1 MKSSFYGGLSVAIA
15 TLFLGSAVS
24 AETVIQAFTGGD
36 SGEGLDLSGN
46 FAYAIDIDGGGRE
59 SAGFTVGDAVFTG
72 DESTAGF
79 RMTPVDRQDNAPAVY
94 GDTANDDALE
104 SVMSTGAWVSGDDA
118 VPDFAL
124 EMDVQTGQEYLLQL
138 MFVEGW
144 NASAPGIR
152 QFNVV
157 VEGETLATNFD
168 ITSVAGTQ
176 NVVDGVGESLA
187 GAVVQHRFFA
197 GDDVL
202 NVALT
207 HGAVDNPRF
216 EALTVEII
224 PEPGSLVLMLT
235 AALGLL
241 SLRRRRRG

>member
-1 MKSSFYGGLSVAIA
+1 MKRSFYGGLSVAIA
-15 TLFLGSAVS
+15 MLFLGGVAS
-24 AETVIQAFTGGD
+24 AETVMQAFTGGD
-36 SGEGLDLSGN
+36 PGEGLDLGGN

-59 SAGFTVGDAVFTG
+59 SAGFTAGDAAFTG

-79 RMTPVDRQDNAPAVY
+79 RMSPVDRQDNAPAVY
-94 GDTANDDALE
+94 GDTANDNALE

-124 EMDVQTGQEYLLQL
+124 EMDVQAGQEYLLQL

-144 NASAPGIR
+144 NATAPGIR
-152 QFNVV
+152 QFNVA
-157 VEGETLATNFD
+157 VEGETLATDFD
-168 ITSVAGTQ
+168 ITAVAGTQ
-176 NVVDGVGESLA
+176 NVVDGAGESLA
-187 GAVVQHRFFA
+187 GAVIQHRFVA
-197 GDDVL
+197 GDDVV

-216 EALTVEII
+216 EALTLEIV

-241 SLRRRRRG
+241 SLRRRRR